1 MTPTTRNLAIGMAV
15 TGAFLT
21 GAAAVNAQ
29 NKSPWESSAALGFT
43 LTRGNSSTLLFTG
56 NVLASRKQGN
66 DEISL
71 GADATYGANKPAGG
85 VSTTTAQAFRAFGQY
100 NRLFNDRTYGFVRAE
115 GLYDKVALVE
125 PRVTISGGLGYYFVK
140 NASTKLSGEVGPAL
154 VYEHQA
160 GATATDKTYLA
171 LRLAERLEHKIS
183 DKTKIWESLEYLPKV
198 DNFNDYVAN
207 FEIGL
212 ETELYKNL
220 ALRTYLQDTYDNI
233 PVPGRKKNDLKF
245 VTAVAYKF

>member
-1 MTPTTRNLAIGMAV
+1 MTPTTRNLAMGMAV
-15 TGAFLT
+15 TGALLT
-21 GAAAVNAQ
+21 GAAAANAQ
-29 NKSPWESSAALGFT
+29 AKSPWESSAALGFT

-56 NVLASRKQGN
+56 NVLTSRKQGN
-66 DEISL
+66 DEVSL
-71 GADATYGANKPAGG
+71 GADATYGANAG
-85 VSTTTAQAFRAFGQY
+85 VTTAQAFRGFGQY
-100 NRLFNDRTYGFVRAE
+100 NRLFNDRTYGFARAE
-115 GLYDKVALVE
+115 GLYDKVALIE

-140 NASTKLSGEVGPAL
+140 NANTKLSGEVGPAL
-154 VYEHQA
+154 IYEHQA

-198 DNFNDYVAN
+198 DNFNDFVAN

-220 ALRTYLQDTYDNI
+220 SLRTYLQDTYDNI
-233 PVPGRKKNDLKF
+233 PVPGRKKNDVKF